1 MNRRSPSGS
10 VHVLVIMS
18 LLLIFALPA
27 VATSQA
33 RSGSLS
39 ANNGVAV
46 TTRVKTSSYANIMK
60 KISYSNVNCA
70 GYYGNLS
77 ASEYL
82 NLSKSDSAKCPI
94 REMFRA
100 PNNYFPVWGYETNV
114 AREYGKVLVRQSGAC
129 TILSDTALS
138 YDFQIPCKA
147 HDYCY
152 DLRKASFS
160 GTVTDR
166 DCDNVFY
173 RLMDAHCK
181 HRASMHRGFCNTV
194 KIGAYRAVMEPVVV
208 TNPNPGLVRFVNV
221 ASKRCL
227 DVEGPS
233 LALRTPL
240 QIWSCKNVSQ
250 QKYKIWPSP
259 SSPGYFQVKP
269 LYPNNRC
276 SASVNSVWID
286 ECVNNSNAQKIAIY
300 GVGSKDEYTIHS
312 RAMTRNCWVI
322 PPKYA
327 DGADLRSS
335 TCNALNSRYRWKIE
349 YVR

>member
-1 MNRRSPSGS
+1 MNHW
-10 VHVLVIMS
+10 VQVFVIM
-18 LLLIFALPA
+18 LLCLFVAVPA

-33 RSGSLS
+33 RNGSPSAINSGD
-39 ANNGVAV
+39 ATNF
-46 TTRVKTSSYANIMK
+46 VKTGSYSNVMK

-70 GYYGNLS
+70 GYFGNLS

-94 REMFRA
+94 RQMFRA
-100 PNNYFPVWGYETNV
+100 ANNYSPVWGYETNV

-129 TILSDTALS
+129 TVIPDTALS

-160 GTVTDR
+160 GTVTDL
-166 DCDNVFY
+166 DCDVVFY
-173 RLMDAHCK
+173 QLMDAHCK
-181 HRASMHRGFCNTV
+181 HRASGHRGFCNAV
-194 KIGAYRAVMEPVVV
+194 RNGAFSAVLTPPVV
-208 TNPNPGLVRFVNV
+208 TDPNPGLVRFVNV

-250 QKYKIWPSP
+250 QKYRIWPSP
-259 SSPGYFQVKP
+259 GSPGYFQVKP

-286 ECVNNSNAQKIAIY
+286 RCVNNANAQKIAIY

-312 RAMTRNCWVI
+312 RAMTRNCWVV

-327 DGADLRSS
+327 DGVDVRSS
-335 TCNALNSRYRWKIE
+335 TCNALNSRYRWKIQNGQ
-349 YVR
+349 

>member
-1 MNRRSPSGS
+1 M
-10 VHVLVIMS
+10 IM
-18 LLLIFALPA
+18 LLWLIFAVPA

-39 ANNGVAV
+39 ANNGVAA
-46 TTRVKTSSYANIMK
+46 TTLVKKTSYSNVMK
-60 KISYSNVNCA
+60 KISYSNVNCIS
-70 GYYGNLS
+70 YVGNLS

-82 NLSKSDSAKCPI
+82 NLSKSDSTKCPI
-94 REMFRA
+94 RQMFWA
-100 PNNYFPVWGYETNV
+100 ANNYFPVWGHETNV
-114 AREYGKVLVRQSGAC
+114 AREYGKVLVRQSGEC
-129 TILSDTALS
+129 SYLSDTGMS

-166 DCDNVFY
+166 DCDRVFY
-173 RLMDAHCK
+173 QLMNAHCK
-181 HRASMHRGFCNTV
+181 HRAPGHRLACNL
-194 KIGAYRAVMEPVVV
+194 IGIEAYRAVTAFFVV
-208 TNPNPGLVRFVNV
+208 TKPNPGVVRFVNV

-259 SSPGYFQVKP
+259 GSPGYFQVSP
-269 LYPNNRC
+269 LYPKYRC
-276 SASVNSVWID
+276 SASIASVWIGRCLISPS
-286 ECVNNSNAQKIAIY
+286 EQKIAIS
-300 GVGSKDEYTIHS
+300 GVGGKDEYTIHS
-312 RAMTRNCWVI
+312 QAWPSNCWVV
-322 PPKYA
+322 PTKFA
-327 DGADLRSS
+327 DGVDLWSS
-335 TCNALNSRYRWKIE
+335 TCNALNSRYRWRIE